1 MIKNVIILILLIVTA
16 WLTYSQYGDTINAY
30 IRTIQKNETVNKTE
44 PVKKDQEICAQV
56 ITPARDPKT
65 GDIREFPTPCDVP
78 KTWEVIQNDIPGM
91 GDLQ

>member
-44 PVKKDQEICAQV
+44 PVKRTRKFV
-56 ITPARDPKT
+56 RKSSPPH
-65 GDIREFPTPCDVP
+65 
-78 KTWEVIQNDIPGM
+78 VIQRPVIFENSLPRAMCQKHGK
-91 GDLQ
+91 